1 MKKRT
6 RLVMGVIATLLFTGC
21 GGSKEMVA
29 YDRESPKYAESS
41 ATAGGSNGSHY
52 YASSD
57 SAEGGSSYYEK
68 EALEYGRGFD
78 GGAVT
83 EGDTS
88 LYQSESEKLI
98 RTVTMQ
104 LQTKEF
110 DALISYL
117 EARVAAVGGY
127 VQNSMIYG
135 NSKEGS
141 GYRSANLTLR
151 IPQSSLDMFVTG
163 ITENATV
170 VKKTEN
176 AENVTLQYADTEARL
191 KSLQIEQE
199 RFLELLEVAD
209 SVETILTLEQH
220 LTELRYE
227 IESYASRLKIYD
239 NKVNYSTVTLD
250 ISEVNRIVP
259 VEKDP
264 TVLDRMKDGFAD
276 TWYNIKNGAADAV
289 VWLVTNAIYL
299 VVWGVV
305 IVVLILLSRKQVI
318 NCKKRKAG
326 TTTEAMTQTDKEK
339 HDGVDSEE

>member
-1 MKKRT
+1 MRKKT
-6 RLVMGVIATLLFTGC
+6 WLVMGVAATLLFTGC

-29 YDRESPKYAESS
+29 YDKETPKYAENSMASS
-41 ATAGGSNGSHY
+41 GDKY
-52 YASSD
+52 YASASD
-57 SAEGGSSYYEK
+57 SADAYYEK
-68 EALEYGRGFD
+68 LEYERGFD
-78 GGAVT
+78 GGIVA

-88 LYQSESEKLI
+88 LYQSQEEKLI

-110 DALISYL
+110 DTLLSYL

-135 NSKEGS
+135 NSMEGS

-170 VKKTEN
+170 VKKSEN

-199 RFLELLEVAD
+199 RFLELLEKAD
-209 SVETILTLEQH
+209 SVDTILTLEKH
-220 LTELRYE
+220 LTELRYQ
-227 IESYASRLKIYD
+227 IESYASTLKIYD
-239 NKVNYSTVTLD
+239 NKVSYSTVTLD
-250 ISEVNRIVP
+250 ISEVKRIVP

-264 TVLDRMKDGFAD
+264 TVIDRMKDGFSG
-276 TWYNIKNGAADAV
+276 TWYNIKNGAADFAV
-289 VWLVTNAIYL
+289 WMVTNAIYL
-299 VVWGVV
+299 VVWGIV
-305 IVVLILLSRKQVI
+305 IVAAVLFIRKKVK
-318 NCKKRKAG
+318 NCKKRSAV
-326 TTTEAMTQTDKEK
+326 TSADAMLQTDEEK
-339 HDGVDSEE
+339 HDGVDSEK